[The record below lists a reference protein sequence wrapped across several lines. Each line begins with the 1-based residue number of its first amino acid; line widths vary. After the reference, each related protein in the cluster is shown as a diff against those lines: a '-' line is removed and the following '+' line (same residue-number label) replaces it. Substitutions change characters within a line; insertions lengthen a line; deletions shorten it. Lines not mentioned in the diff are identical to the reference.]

1 MACIW
6 WQVAVEH
13 AWPEAGW
20 DPAAQPA
27 PLMLGVLSGDVRLAV
42 RALRDYAQALGFEF
56 LMPQSK
62 VAAVCTCCCGGP
74 ALRPLDLAI
83 QQARHQE

>member
-1 MACIW
+1 M
-6 WQVAVEH
+6 QH

-20 DPAAQPA
+20 DPAAWPA

-42 RALRDYAQALGFEF
+42 RALRDYAQALGFAF

-62 VAAVCTCCCGGP
+62 VDEMCGHCGGAQALHLLDP
-74 ALRPLDLAI
+74 ALEQSMVPG
-83 QQARHQE
+83 HQSFNTTA